1 MSTQYIN
8 CAPMKPRL
16 LKWNVDNLV
25 ILVETDQGLVLVDT
39 GLGLHDHESP
49 TRRVRLFRYL
59 FGIPNAPNSTALRRL
74 ETMGISP
81 SIVKHINQTHLHFD
95 HAGGLPDFPWA
106 QVHLH
111 QKEYAS
117 MLKPK
122 TWLERF
128 AYDKADFKHEPNW
141 VTYENC
147 TEKWF
152 EFDAIPL
159 PFNPRMYLIPLFG
172 HTSGHCGVAIEDGD
186 GWLFQAG
193 DAMPAN
199 AEYDVT
205 PAWMNRLVLGKHIQR
220 IRAFS
225 QAHQEVKIVS
235 GHTYVKIDRKK
246 NNQPIQ
252 ELLDG
257 E

>member
-1 MSTQYIN
+1 MSIRYIN

-16 LKWNVDNLV
+16 LKWAVDNLA
-25 ILVETDQGLVLVDT
+25 ILVDTDQGPVLVDT

-49 TRRVRLFRYL
+49 TRRVRMFRRI
-59 FGIPNAPNSTALRRL
+59 FRIPYAPNETAIRQFEGL
-74 ETMGISP
+74 GISP
-81 SIVKHINQTHLHFD
+81 SSVRHIVMTHLHFD

-111 QKEYAS
+111 QKEYAA

-128 AYDKADFKHEPNW
+128 AYDKADFANEPNW
-141 VTYENC
+141 VTYEHC

-159 PFNPRMYLIPLFG
+159 LFEPKLYLIPLFG
-172 HTSGHCGVAIEDGD
+172 HTSGHCGVAVQDGL

-193 DAMPAN
+193 DSIPTN
-199 AEYDVT
+199 AEFDLT
-205 PAWMNRLVLGKHIQR
+205 PGWLNHLVIGTHVDR
-220 IRAFS
+220 IKSFTKSHPEVRV
-225 QAHQEVKIVS
+225 QA
-235 GHTYVKIDRKK
+235 GHTYVKIGRKNK
-246 NNQPIQ
+246 
-252 ELLDG
+252 
-257 E
+257 